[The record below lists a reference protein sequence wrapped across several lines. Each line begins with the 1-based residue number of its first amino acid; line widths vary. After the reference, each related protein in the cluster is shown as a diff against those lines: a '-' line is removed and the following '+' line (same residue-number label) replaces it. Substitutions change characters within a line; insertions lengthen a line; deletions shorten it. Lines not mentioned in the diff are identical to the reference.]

1 MANFHLN
8 DDDDSIISINEKQKS
23 AIADGIIW
31 GTLTVI
37 KRTIERKSPKQ
48 RAVYDSK
55 PFRQSKTAVT
65 DNTISINVLTND
77 QELPA
82 RPRDFRSVLADEEK
96 NIGGSELSDV
106 LRSLCR
112 RLLVE
117 HSKKSFSNPRGRPI
131 SSSDPSNETRG
142 RKSYYEIARVKQ
154 IIAQVLNDHEYFKKI
169 DNAITSS
176 DIYFKHRKYSIETA
190 LHQMKKDEKKFLKTY
205 KPVLKNNLN
214 KTEPSNT
221 YISTKDVTDDW
232 IEKNATA
239 LARDVKPT
247 AGERRAIYTQ
257 GGIIYFDHIMEKHSK
272 IT

>member
-1 MANFHLN
+1 MRN
-8 DDDDSIISINEKQKS
+8 
-23 AIADGIIW
+23 
-31 GTLTVI
+31 
-37 KRTIERKSPKQ
+37 
-48 RAVYDSK
+48 
-55 PFRQSKTAVT
+55 KTAVT
-65 DNTISINVLTND
+65 ANTISINVLTND

-82 RPRDFRSVLADEEK
+82 RPRDFRSALANEEK

-117 HSKKSFSNPRGRPI
+117 RSKKSFSNPRGRPI
-131 SSSDPSNETRG
+131 SSSDPGNETRG

-154 IIAQVLNDHEYFKKI
+154 IIDQVLNDHEYFKKI

-214 KTEPSNT
+214 KTELSNT
-221 YISTKDVTDDW
+221 YISTK
-232 IEKNATA
+232 
-239 LARDVKPT
+239 RCY
-247 AGERRAIYTQ
+247 R
-257 GGIIYFDHIMEKHSK
+257 
-272 IT
+272 